1 MEPENPQ
8 NPQNPSKLE
17 SNINLFEALE
27 FILLIGNNKPILR
40 GRDNSEQIYQTLNY
54 LKDRSYIGLIHD
66 IYGPS
71 AKEAYYSSSLTKKGK
86 EVFEKASQFV
96 QSVFKNKP

>member
-27 FILLIGNNKPILR
+27 FILLIGNHKPILR
-40 GRDNSEQIYQTLNY
+40 DRDNSEQIYQTLNY
-54 LKDRSYIGLIHD
+54 LKDRSYIGIIHD
-66 IYGPS
+66 IYGSS
-71 AKEAYYSSSLTKKGK
+71 AKETYYSSSLTKKGK